1 MPLTST
7 LQVEILFLWIKLCP
21 ILDFC
26 QRMDSY
32 PVCLQGTVFFEKG
45 KLWLIWQGN
54 HLLLSLLCGECKQ
67 YCSLNSESLPGWS
80 PLQLHKI
87 TCVKL
92 QNRWELKFVLRAV
105 KVLWHDFNE
114 IVVIYFYSTRDWTQD
129 LSNAVQ
135 AFYHWIILQPFF
147 FLSIKKMFWGLERWL
162 GS

>member
-26 QRMDSY
+26 QHMDSY

-54 HLLLSLLCGECKQ
+54 TCCFH
-67 YCSLNSESLPGWS
+67 CSMGSVNSTVPWTQS
-80 PLQLHKI
+80 PYLDGVPYSFLYDKHREET
-87 TCVKL
+87 TCVNL
-92 QNRWELKFVLRAV
+92 QNRWELKFLLRAIRA
-105 KVLWHDFNE
+105 LWHDFNE
-114 IVVIYFYSTRDWTQD
+114 IVFIYFYNTRDWTQD

-135 AFYHWIILQPFF
+135 AFYHWIILQLFF
-147 FLSIKKMFWGLERWL
+147 FPFN
-162 GS
+162 